1 MTFEQVLGPFKPSN
15 RKNGY
20 IMVFRD
26 YITQCDCEQIL
37 VFRKILEIRKAT
49 KWSLEIRKA
58 FK

>member
-26 YITQCDCEQIL
+26 YLTQCDCEQIL

-49 KWSLEIRKA
+49 KWS
-58 FK
+58 